1 MMPVRLQFL
10 LAFNSFLE
18 ICGMRSQTRLS
29 IVVWRTIQADGLPIR
44 AYYATHTSRGQ
55 PCSEG
60 QTTWGAT
67 TLLPATM
74 QMYGRKMAVTS
85 SPREGITTKT
95 SRMHF
100 GVWSKNT

>member
-1 MMPVRLQFL
+1 MMPVRLQSVLVLNIL
-10 LAFNSFLE
+10 LLIS
-18 ICGMRSQTRLS
+18 GMSSETGLS
-29 IVVWRTIQADGLPIR
+29 IVLWRTIQADGLPIR
-44 AYYATHTSRGQ
+44 AYYATHTSSGQ